1 MKIFCKTVTLFS
13 SGFEHLLSSKLSRDW
28 IVPAWIP
35 RMTATDALK
44 SEPETPG
51 NPEAIHRF
59 NHILATTRMKTADP
73 TTGEKAKQTTLAR
86 HETLIEAYR
95 SD

>member
-13 SGFEHLLSSKLSRDW
+13 SGFEHLLSSKLLRNW

-35 RMTATDALK
+35 RMTATDALQ

-51 NPEAIHRF
+51 NPAAYPPLQAYTGYSSDENDRSAHR
-59 NHILATTRMKTADP
+59 
-73 TTGEKAKQTTLAR
+73 
-86 HETLIEAYR
+86 
-95 SD
+95 